1 MTSATSRLHLA
12 RGFDIDPFASFTL
25 PNEHYIDNQ
34 LFEQEMEAVFAR
46 TWQYVCHIS
55 ALPNA
60 GDYRVRDLGRRSALV
75 VRDKDGTLLAFHN
88 VCQHRAHRLVE
99 GNGHVPGL
107 LTCPYHAWAYNTR
120 GQLIS
125 ARKSEHLKDFSTDQV
140 QLKPVRLEVFCGFI
154 FINFDWNAQPMQAL
168 LPGLETSIRTFS
180 PAPEKLFHAYSKE
193 YGVQSNW
200 KVSVE
205 NYSECYHCPMCHP
218 TLSTAT
224 LDLKSYHLAIHE
236 HYHAHISSDSG
247 VNQGYTMKQDST
259 RSREFGAWYLWPN
272 FCLEVYP
279 GGYMNVLHHLPV
291 SVDKTL
297 QVVEW
302 FCTAATPSREEQEV
316 IDFVAVIR
324 EEDIPLCASVQRGLN
339 SDGYQQGR
347 FIVDPARGANSE
359 HAVHD
364 IQKKILAALG
374 LLHTGHETSVC
385 ER

>member
-1 MTSATSRLHLA
+1 MTSATAPANLA
-12 RGFDIDPFASFTL
+12 HGFDIDPFASFTL
-25 PNEHYIDNQ
+25 PKKHYVDGE
-34 LFEQEMEAVFAR
+34 LFDCEMEAIFAK

-55 ALPNA
+55 ALPKA
-60 GDYRVRDLGRRSALV
+60 GDYRVRDLGRQSALI
-75 VRDKDGTLLAFHN
+75 VRDKDGTLQAFHN

-99 GNGHVPGL
+99 GSGRVPGL
-107 LTCPYHAWAYNTR
+107 LTCPYHAWAYDTH

-125 ARKSEHLKDFSTDQV
+125 ARKSEHLKDFKADLIKLQ
-140 QLKPVRLEVFCGFI
+140 PVRLDVFCGFV
-154 FINFDWNAQPMQAL
+154 FINFDPNAQPMQIL
-168 LPGLETSIRTFS
+168 LPGLESSIRTFS
-180 PAPEKLFHAYSKE
+180 PTPERLFHAYSKE
-193 YGVQSNW
+193 YDVHSNW

-205 NYSECYHCPMCHP
+205 NYSECYHCPTCHP

-224 LDLKSYHLAIHE
+224 LDLKSYHLSIHD
-236 HYHAHISSDSG
+236 HYHAHVSSDSG
-247 VNQGYTMKQDST
+247 INQGYTMKDNSA

-291 SVDKTL
+291 SVEKTI

-302 FCTAATPSREEQEV
+302 FCVGDTPSKEEQEV

-347 FIVDPARGANSE
+347 FVVDPALGANSE

-364 IQKKILAALG
+364 IQKKTIVALEQ
-374 LLHTGHETSVC
+374 LYSTRRHSVP